1 MIGDP
6 ARASSAMFVRVRN
19 IEPEKSMDTLNSEDV
34 SSSWSFVTEYD
45 LAKESRLLNFDNAS
59 NEKLINPTCYKLDYD
74 DEGKYIEI
82 GYSTYLELTPVIRIW
97 NSLEYNGV
105 SSTNG
110 TNDPHNVHCNDQE
123 KNNVLLTIDEWK
135 VLMGLQDHLM
145 NEFFYNSVNDE
156 YQELVDINDGLVESI
171 SSDISKDVQIVYN
184 TENNPNL
191 SDRLYWGECSN
202 FVKTIK
208 LTRNYK
214 NCILSKWD
222 VDCMFGLKDIIN
234 YRLELMQSYKLDTFY
249 NYLINCVVI
258 EQRKKKETEEDDDD
272 GWGVTNKGKKRKQR
286 KMMMMVGVF
295 TTYMKNY

>member
-1 MIGDP
+1 M
-6 ARASSAMFVRVRN
+6 ASADIRN
-19 IEPEKSMDTLNSEDV
+19 SYLAGCSIEPEKSMDTLNSEDL

-105 SSTNG
+105 SSANG
-110 TNDPHNVHCNDQE
+110 PHNVHCNDQE

-191 SDRLYWGECSN
+191 SDRLY
-202 FVKTIK
+202 
-208 LTRNYK
+208 
-214 NCILSKWD
+214 
-222 VDCMFGLKDIIN
+222 
-234 YRLELMQSYKLDTFY
+234 
-249 NYLINCVVI
+249 
-258 EQRKKKETEEDDDD
+258 
-272 GWGVTNKGKKRKQR
+272 
-286 KMMMMVGVF
+286 
-295 TTYMKNY
+295 

>member
-1 MIGDP
+1 MCTVGISFHAKP
-6 ARASSAMFVRVRN
+6 ASEIRILQLKNRELITDSFEKNTYELPKSYLLSSEVLYS

-110 TNDPHNVHCNDQE
+110 TNGPHNVHCNDQE

-171 SSDISKDVQIVYN
+171 SSNISKDREGLMPQR
-184 TENNPNL
+184 L
-191 SDRLYWGECSN
+191 SPKWSDA
-202 FVKTIK
+202 KTPIAK
-208 LTRNYK
+208 T
-214 NCILSKWD
+214 D
-222 VDCMFGLKDIIN
+222 
-234 YRLELMQSYKLDTFY
+234 
-249 NYLINCVVI
+249 
-258 EQRKKKETEEDDDD
+258 
-272 GWGVTNKGKKRKQR
+272 
-286 KMMMMVGVF
+286 
-295 TTYMKNY
+295 